1 MDGLDLV
8 ILAIAST
15 AAIFMVGFAAKV
27 YCILRKDWN
36 RGQSIL
42 ELDPKVA
49 EAAEFPNKMR
59 TESSEVGPALPPGES
74 VNGHTV
80 VRYCDP
86 MTTKDLKSSR
96 FPEG

>member
-42 ELDPKVA
+42 ELNPKVA
-49 EAAEFPNKMR
+49 EAAEFQKKPR
-59 TESSEVGPALPPGES
+59 IESYEIGPAIPPGGSFNDEA
-74 VNGHTV
+74 V
-80 VRYCDP
+80 VRYRDP
-86 MTTKDLKSSR
+86 LTTEELKSSR
-96 FPEG
+96 FPEA